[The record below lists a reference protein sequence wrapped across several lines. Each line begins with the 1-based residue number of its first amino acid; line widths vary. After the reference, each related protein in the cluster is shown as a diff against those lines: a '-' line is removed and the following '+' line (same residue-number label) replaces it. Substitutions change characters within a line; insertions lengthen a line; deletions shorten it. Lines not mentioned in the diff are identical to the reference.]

1 MQKSYSGSR
10 RTASSPAGRSAAGRS
25 SAAGGSRAG
34 ASARPAAPKRR
45 QAAPKRQNGI
55 QVIRHKPEAAAKP
68 TRGRMDISFFFLV
81 VTLMAI
87 GIVMVF
93 SASYAT
99 SLHEESNSL
108 TIFLKQVVFVAVG
121 LVGMFFASYLPY
133 TFYRKFC
140 YLIYFVSLA
149 LMFVALLFP
158 NKTGARRWI
167 PVPGIGTFQ
176 PSELMKFA
184 LVVLFAS
191 LIAVNY
197 RRMDKIKYGF
207 FQFLAWLAPA
217 LLAAVLQRHLSGMLL
232 LMIIG
237 FGMMFIAGSKLRW
250 FVVPTVAAGA
260 AGFFYLS
267 LKGFEYLKTR
277 FDAWLDPF
285 SNIQSGSWQICQ
297 SLYAIGSG
305 GLMGVGLG
313 NSTQK
318 FLWVSEPQND
328 FIFSIICE
336 ELGLLGAVAIILLF
350 VLFVCSGFSIAMR
363 APDRFSSMVV
373 TGIILQ
379 FGVQALLNIAVV
391 SNSMPTT
398 GIALPFFSAGG
409 TATVMQLC
417 QMGVVLGIS
426 RYCRPSI
433 SKLPDPQKEKD
444 SPGTAPQG

>member
-1 MQKSYSGSR
+1 MQKGISGGRRPAPSRSRARPSSPSGS
-10 RTASSPAGRSAAGRS
+10 PG
-25 SAAGGSRAG
+25 
-34 ASARPAAPKRR
+34 ARPASPGRHPAPKG
-45 QAAPKRQNGI
+45 KSGI
-55 QVIRHKPEAAAKP
+55 QVLRHKPETAAARP
-68 TRGRMDISFFFLV
+68 VRGRMDISFFFLV
-81 VTLMAI
+81 ITLMAI

-99 SLHEESNSL
+99 SLYEEGSSL
-108 TIFLKQVVFVAVG
+108 KIFLKQAVFVAVG

-140 YLIYFVSLA
+140 YIIYFGSLA
-149 LMFVALLFP
+149 LMFAALMFP

-167 PVPGIGTFQ
+167 PVPGLGTFQ

-184 LVVLFAS
+184 LVILFAS
-191 LIAVNY
+191 LIADNY
-197 RRMDKIKYGF
+197 RRMDKFKYGF
-207 FQFLAWLAPA
+207 VQFLVWLAPA

-250 FVVPTVAAGA
+250 FVVPAVAAGA
-260 AGFFYLS
+260 AGFLYLS
-267 LKGFEYLKTR
+267 WKGFDYLKTR
-277 FDAWLDPF
+277 FDAFLDPF
-285 SNIQSGSWQICQ
+285 SNIQTGSWQICQ

-305 GLMGVGLG
+305 GFMGVGLG

-328 FIFSIICE
+328 FIFSIVCE

-409 TATVMQLC
+409 TATLMQLC

-433 SKLPDPQKEKD
+433 SKLPDPKKGEEGAQL
-444 SPGTAPQG
+444 PTHH